1 MKRQFR
7 FTKRALDALPPCPE
21 NSKAKEIEYSDLE
34 VAGLKV
40 LCNRI
45 GRKSFLFRYIFDG
58 RKRSMKVGGYPET
71 EITDARMKVIEWRAQ
86 LAKGIDP
93 QESIMQAEKSRLTFQ
108 RFFDEYLWQHWKSTK
123 RSAKADRSRWENHV
137 LPLFGAKLLTQ
148 VTTFDLQSFHNRK
161 KEELSPATAN
171 RIMETIKRAF
181 NLAITWGLL
190 RPEQNTPHPVKLHR
204 QDNQRQRYLTRDEL
218 VRFISALKQDSS
230 RGAADAFLF
239 LLATGT
245 RRNEALTARWEHI
258 DMESRLWYLP
268 KAKTGARHVVL
279 NDLALEVLKNRPR
292 RAGSPFVFPSHRP
305 GLPMGNPTRAWQR
318 VLERAGIGND
328 SQGNPFRIHDLRH
341 THISYIVQLGGSLYE
356 ASKLAG
362 HSDQKMTTR
371 YAHLANSRLVAV
383 SNQVSNFI
391 KEAQEAAQ
399 ATS

>member
-7 FTKRALDALPPCPE
+7 FSKRVLDQLPPCPAD
-21 NSKAKEIEYSDLE
+21 SKSKEIEYSDLE

-40 LCNRI
+40 LSNRI
-45 GRKSFLFRYIFDG
+45 GRKSFLFRYLYDG
-58 RKRSMKVGGYPET
+58 RKRSMKVGSYPET
-71 EITDARMKVIEWRAQ
+71 DISDARMQVIEWRAM

-93 QESIMQAEKSRLTFQ
+93 QQKLVEAARARLTFQ
-108 RFFDEYLWQHWKSTK
+108 KYFDDYLWPHFQSTK

-137 LPLFGAKLLTQ
+137 LTEFGTKELTQ
-148 VTTFDLQSFHNRK
+148 VSTFEFQAFHNRK
-161 KEELSPATAN
+161 NVELSPATSN
-171 RIMETIKRAF
+171 RIMETIKRAY
-181 NLAITWGLL
+181 NLGITWGLL
-190 RPEQNTPHPVKLHR
+190 RPEQNAPHPVKLHR

-218 VRFISALKQDSS
+218 VRFISALKQDTS

-245 RRNEALTARWEHI
+245 RRMEALTARWEHI
-258 DMESRLWYLP
+258 DMDNRLWFLP

-279 NDLALEVLKNRPR
+279 NDLALEVLRSRPR
-292 RAGSPFVFPSHRP
+292 RAGNPFVFPGHRP
-305 GLPMGNPTRAWQR
+305 GMPMGNPTRAWQR
-318 VLERAGIGND
+318 ILERAQIGND
-328 SQGNPFRIHDLRH
+328 SQGRPFRIHDLRH
-341 THISYIVQLGGSLYE
+341 THISYVVQLGGSLYE